1 MTIFFF
7 YKNNRKKRLQ
17 ILKGVNIKNK
27 QSNIN
32 TISFKTGANIVNIF
46 NN

>member
-1 MTIFFF
+1 MKIM

-17 ILKGVNIKNK
+17 ILEAISIKDK
-27 QSNIN
+27 LRNIN
-32 TISFKTGANIVNIF
+32 KIPFNTGTKLLNIF